1 VTPDGPLLDHLVGQD
16 RARGRL
22 VEAVREGR
30 LHHAY
35 LLVGP
40 EGVGKRLLA
49 RGLAQLLLCPQARD
63 GQACGRCRSCQQV
76 ARTSHPD
83 LHWLEPQVRT
93 GGLGSLG
100 IDQVRRLI
108 QEAAWR
114 PYEGGWKVLVIA
126 QADRLTPE
134 AQNSLLKLL
143 EEPPGQAVILLTSP
157 RPDQLLPTVR
167 SRCHTV
173 PLRSLTDE
181 EVRGV
186 LADQGLI
193 GPEDDETETELLL
206 VAVQGAPGRA
216 WALDRERLRERQ
228 EAARAWVEALLGEP
242 AWRRLV
248 LAGELAE
255 RDDLVEV
262 LEGAVLWVRQV
273 IRTRVGRSAGSA
285 PAGQAAHPR
294 PSLDELIELWRE
306 LREAYR
312 LVQGPA
318 QRRLVLDRLA
328 WRGAGGGPGRGH

>member
-1 VTPDGPLLDHLVGQD
+1 
-16 RARGRL
+16 
-22 VEAVREGR
+22 
-30 LHHAY
+30 
-35 LLVGP
+35 
-40 EGVGKRLLA
+40 
-49 RGLAQLLLCPQARD
+49 
-63 GQACGRCRSCQQV
+63 
-76 ARTSHPD
+76 
-83 LHWLEPQVRT
+83 
-93 GGLGSLG
+93 
-100 IDQVRRLI
+100 
-108 QEAAWR
+108 
-114 PYEGGWKVLVIA
+114 
-126 QADRLTPE
+126 
-134 AQNSLLKLL
+134 
-143 EEPPGQAVILLTSP
+143 
-157 RPDQLLPTVR
+157 
-167 SRCHTV
+167 
-173 PLRSLTDE
+173 
-181 EVRGV
+181 
-186 LADQGLI
+186 
-193 GPEDDETETELLL
+193 
-206 VAVQGAPGRA
+206 
-216 WALDRERLRERQ
+216 